1 MTTKVVSLILLL
13 LEIEIGTRYYL
24 WVFLVCFCFSKAV
37 IIQNVI
43 KEFGLHEKLL
53 SGIVKEP

>member
-1 MTTKVVSLILLL
+1 MTTKVVRFILLP
-13 LEIEIGTRYYL
+13 LEIETGTTYFL
-24 WVFLVCFCFSKAV
+24 WDFLVCFCFSKAV

-53 SGIVKEP
+53 SSIAKE